1 VTGVSTGST
10 SGSSP
15 TSGNGPTAKL
25 SIDTTAIPGLLVVHL
40 PLHGD
45 ERGWFKENWQRA
57 KMTALGLPDFG
68 PVQHS
73 VALNSEAGVTRGFHA
88 EPWDKLVSVAT
99 GRVFGAWVDLREG
112 SGFGQAVT
120 VELGPDTAVF
130 VPRGVANSYQT
141 LDHGTVYSYLV
152 NEHWSPESTSEYT
165 YLNLAD
171 PTVAVAW
178 PIPLVE
184 ATISAADAKH
194 PLLDDVR
201 PMPPLRTVIV
211 GGNGQLGRA
220 LRALLPDAE
229 SVDLPEFDCTD
240 DATVAGY
247 PWRGVGAIIN
257 AAAYTAVDAAET
269 PEGRRAC
276 WAANVN
282 GVANLCRVAAEHRIP
297 LVHISTDYVF
307 DGTLEVHTEDEPF
320 SPLGVYGQT
329 KAAADALVGQLSRHY
344 LLRTSWVIGEG
355 RNFVR
360 TMAELAAKDIKPAV
374 VADQYG
380 RLTFTSTLAAGIIHL
395 LSTAAPYGTYNL
407 TNDGP
412 VESWYE
418 IARTV
423 FGLVGREPSDV
434 TATTTEEYG
443 TGKQLAPRPVH
454 SALDL
459 ARITAVG
466 FAPADWR
473 EQLADY
479 LREG

>member
-1 VTGVSTGST
+1 MT
-10 SGSSP
+10 SE
-15 TSGNGPTAKL
+15 L
-25 SIDTTAIPGLLVVHL
+25 RVDTTAIPGLLVVHL

-73 VALNSEAGVTRGFHA
+73 VALNAEAGVTRGFHA

-99 GRVFGAWVDLREG
+99 GRAFGAWVDLREG
-112 SGFGQAVT
+112 PGFGTAVT
-120 VELGPDTAVF
+120 VELGPETAVF

-141 LDHGTVYSYLV
+141 LEHGTVYSYLV

-171 PTVAVAW
+171 PTIGVAW
-178 PIPLVE
+178 PIPLAE
-184 ATISAADAKH
+184 STISTADARH
-194 PLLDDVR
+194 PLLDDVH
-201 PMPPLRTVIV
+201 PMAPLRTVII

-220 LRALLPDAE
+220 LRKLLPDAE

-240 DATVAGY
+240 EATVAGY
-247 PWRGVGAIIN
+247 AWRGVGAIIN

-276 WAANVN
+276 WAANVT
-282 GVANLCRVAAEHRIP
+282 GVANLCRVSAEHRIP
-297 LVHISTDYVF
+297 LVHASTDYVF
-307 DGTLEVHTEDEPF
+307 DGTAEIHTEDEGF

-329 KAAADALVGQLSRHY
+329 KAAADALVGQLPRHY
-344 LLRTSWVIGEG
+344 LLRTSWVIGDG

-360 TMAELAAKDIKPAV
+360 TMAELAAKGVSPSV

-380 RLTFTSTLAAGIIHL
+380 RLTFTSDLAAGIVHL
-395 LSTAAPYGTYNL
+395 LSTSARSGTYNL

-412 VESWYE
+412 TVSWYD
-418 IARTV
+418 IAQTV
-423 FGLVGREPSDV
+423 FRIVGREPSDV
-434 TATTTEEYG
+434 TATTTEAYG
-443 TGKQLAPRPVH
+443 AGKQLAPRPVH
-454 SALDL
+454 STLGL
-459 ARITAVG
+459 GRIVEAG

-473 EQLADY
+473 ERLAEY
-479 LREG
+479 LQQD

>member
-1 VTGVSTGST
+1 MSEL
-10 SGSSP
+10 
-15 TSGNGPTAKL
+15 AL
-25 SIDTTAIPGLLVVHL
+25 DTTAIPGLLIVHL

-45 ERGWFKENWQRA
+45 DRGWFKENWQRA

-73 VALNSEAGVTRGFHA
+73 VALNTEAGVTRGFHA

-99 GRVFGAWVDLREG
+99 GRVFGAWVDLRDG
-112 SGFGQAVT
+112 PGFGQAVT

-141 LDHGTVYSYLV
+141 LEHGTVYSYLV
-152 NEHWSPESTSEYT
+152 NQHWSPESTAEYT

-171 PTVAVAW
+171 PTIAVAW
-178 PIPLVE
+178 PIPLAE
-184 ATISAADAKH
+184 STISAADARH

-201 PMPPLRTVIV
+201 PMPPLRTVII

-220 LRALLPDAE
+220 LRKLLPDAE

-240 DATVAGY
+240 EATVAGY

-276 WAANVN
+276 WAANVT

-297 LVHISTDYVF
+297 LVHVSTDYVF
-307 DGTLEVHTEDEPF
+307 DGTVELHTEDEPF

-360 TMAELAAKDIKPAV
+360 TMAELAAKGIGPAV
-374 VADQYG
+374 VDDQYG
-380 RLTFTSTLAAGIIHL
+380 RLTFTSTLAAGIVHL
-395 LSTAAPYGTYNL
+395 LSAAAPYGTYNL
-407 TNDGP
+407 TNEGP
-412 VESWYE
+412 VASWCE
-418 IARTV
+418 VARTV
-423 FGLVGREPSDV
+423 FGLVGREPSEV
-434 TATTTEEYG
+434 TAITTGEYG
-443 TGKQLAPRPVH
+443 AGKQLAPRPTH

-459 ARITAVG
+459 TRITAAG
-466 FAPADWR
+466 FIPPDWR
-473 EQLADY
+473 GELAAY
-479 LREG
+479 LGASAGSASVGDQSRP